1 MIMPIVEALR
11 GWDVQPGVTYRTK
24 VDGHTLEFRLIND
37 DDVPTP
43 ALEEQVM
50 LQPWVEIPFFPQGT
64 VIARPGPLPLPDL
77 PIIPDDDEK
86 WS

>member
-1 MIMPIVEALR
+1 MMTSIADTLQGLDLR
-11 GWDVQPGVTYRTK
+11 PGVTYRTK
-24 VDGHTLEFRLIND
+24 VNGHTLEIRVIED

-50 LQPWVEIPFFPQGT
+50 MLPWVEIPFFPQGT
-64 VIARPGPLPLPDL
+64 VIARPGPLRLPDP
-77 PIIPDDDEK
+77 PIIPNDQE